1 MSDITDL
8 IIFIASIIKPIIVEA
23 IDERLRE
30 HLPQKPENEDDE
42 RFLTRRNAAYLLG
55 VNTVTLD
62 KMCKEGKLNK
72 HRHGTLVRLKKSE
85 VMNFLQTYE
94 KRKRGQFPK
103 APQNHK

>member
-1 MSDITDL
+1 MNDIVL
-8 IIFIASIIKPIIVEA
+8 ISIPETTIKNIVEQA
-23 IDERLRE
+23 VKKALAE

-42 RFLTRRNAAYLLG
+42 RFLTRRNAAKLLG

-62 KMCKEGKLNK
+62 KMCKEGTLEK

-85 VMNFLQTYE
+85 VLNVLQTYE

-103 APQNHK
+103 KSTS

>member
-1 MSDITDL
+1 MNDIVL
-8 IIFIASIIKPIIVEA
+8 ISIPETTIKNIVEQA
-23 IDERLRE
+23 VKKALAE

-42 RFLTRRNAAYLLG
+42 RFLTRRNAAKLLG

-62 KMCKEGKLNK
+62 KMCKEGTLQKY
-72 HRHGTLVRLKKSE
+72 RHGTLVRLKRSE

-103 APQNHK
+103 ATQNHK